1 MQNWKDTDLP
11 VAKNIDYSI
20 LQFDF
25 PEEFIENEINIAA
38 IKLSQRMA
46 ITLFS
51 VYAPPNH
58 KVTPDIYFLIRH
70 PLIILGDF
78 NGHHTSWGLFN
89 DLKGKHLFYFIEET
103 ILCS

>member
-1 MQNWKDTDLP
+1 
-11 VAKNIDYSI
+11 
-20 LQFDF
+20 
-25 PEEFIENEINIAA
+25 
-38 IKLSQRMA
+38 MA

-89 DLKGKHLFYFIEET
+89 DLKGKHLFYFIEDNN
-103 ILCS
+103 IVFLNSVNLIIFVDFH